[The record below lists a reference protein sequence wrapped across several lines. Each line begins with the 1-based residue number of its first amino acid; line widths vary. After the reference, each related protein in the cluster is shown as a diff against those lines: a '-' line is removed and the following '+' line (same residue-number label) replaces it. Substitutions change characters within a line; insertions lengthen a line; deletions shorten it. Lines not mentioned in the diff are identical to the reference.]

1 MENTLSVYVE
11 SVNETWEMPD
21 DMALKLTEYKKDH
34 PEEADDADTL
44 HLRWFASLDAEDQEK
59 IQKHTPPE

>member
-34 PEEADDADTL
+34 PEEAEDADAL
-44 HLRWFASLDAEDQEK
+44 HLTWFSSLSEEEK
-59 IQKHTPPE
+59 AKIDKHTPLE